1 MKLAVVSDVHGNLA
15 ALEAVIEDLGS
26 VKPDLVVHGGD
37 LVFNGPHPAECLDR
51 IRELG
56 WPGVLG
62 NTDEALW
69 ALPPTFPESAV
80 RTFSVIA
87 DATTSLL
94 GAERVAWLQT
104 LPLEWRDADR
114 VAVVHAVP
122 GDTWKVVPT
131 GASDAELQ
139 EIYGPLAVRL
149 AVYGH
154 IHRPYVRNVGD
165 FTLANSGSV
174 GMPFDGDRRAAYLLV
189 EDGRPEI
196 RRIGYNVRRHV
207 ADLERS
213 GYPTSRW
220 LIERARFATSAA
232 LALNP

>member
-1 MKLAVVSDVHGNLA
+1 VKLAIVSDVHGNLA
-15 ALEAVIEDLGS
+15 ALEALLKDFDA

-37 LVFNGPHPAECLDR
+37 LVFNGPHPAECVDR

-56 WPGVLG
+56 WPGVMG

-69 ALPPTFPESAV
+69 TLPATLSENSV
-80 RTFSVIA
+80 RIFKVIA

-94 GAERVAWLQT
+94 GAERVAWLKT
-104 LPLEWRDADR
+104 LPLEWRDANR
-114 VAVVHAVP
+114 VALVHAVP

-131 GASDAELQ
+131 DAGDAELQ
-139 EIYGPLAVRL
+139 EIYGPLAARL
-149 AVYGH
+149 AVYAH
-154 IHRPYVRNVGD
+154 IHRPYVRSVGD

-189 EDGRPEI
+189 EDGRPQI
-196 RRIGYNVRRHV
+196 RRVGYNVRRYV

-220 LIERARFATSAA
+220 LIDRARTATSAA
-232 LALNP
+232 LTLNP

>member
-1 MKLAVVSDVHGNLA
+1 VRLAIVSDIHGNLA
-15 ALEAVIEDLGS
+15 ALEAVLEDLGA

-37 LVFNGPHPAECLDR
+37 LVFNGPHPAECIDR

-56 WPGVLG
+56 WPGVMG

-69 ALPPTFPESAV
+69 ALPATLSENSV
-80 RTFSVIA
+80 RMFKVIA
-87 DATTSLL
+87 GATTSLL
-94 GAERVAWLQT
+94 GAERVAWLKS

-114 VAVVHAVP
+114 LALVHAVP
-122 GDTWKVVPT
+122 RDTWEVVPPDA
-131 GASDAELQ
+131 GDAELR
-139 EIYGPLAVRL
+139 EIYGPLDAELV
-149 AVYGH
+149 VYGH
-154 IHRPYVRNVGD
+154 IHRPYIRSLGA

-189 EDGRPEI
+189 DDGRPEI
-196 RRIGYNVRRHV
+196 RRVGYNVRRYV

-220 LIERARFATSAA
+220 LIERARTATSGA
-232 LALNP
+232 LTLNP

>member
-1 MKLAVVSDVHGNLA
+1 MKLAIVSDVHGNLA
-15 ALEAVIEDLGS
+15 ALEALLKDFDA

-37 LVFNGPHPAECLDR
+37 LVFNGPHPAECVDR

-56 WPGVLG
+56 WPGVMG

-69 ALPPTFPESAV
+69 TLPATLSENSA
-80 RTFSVIA
+80 RIFKVIA

-94 GAERVAWLQT
+94 GAERVAWLKT
-104 LPLEWRDADR
+104 LPLEWRDANR
-114 VAVVHAVP
+114 VALVHAVP

-131 GASDAELQ
+131 DASDAELQ
-139 EIYGPLAVRL
+139 EIYGPLAARL

-154 IHRPYVRNVGD
+154 IHRPYIRSLCAL
-165 FTLANSGSV
+165 TLANSGSA

-196 RRIGYNVRRHV
+196 RRVGYNVRRYV

-220 LIERARFATSAA
+220 LIDRARTATSAA
-232 LALNP
+232 LTLNP

>member
-15 ALEAVIEDLGS
+15 ALEAVLEDLRA

-56 WPGVLG
+56 WPGVVG
-62 NTDEALW
+62 NTDQALW
-69 ALPPTFPESAV
+69 TLPPDLPENTV
-80 RTFSVIA
+80 RTFTVIA
-87 DATTSLL
+87 SATTSLL
-94 GAERVAWLQT
+94 GAERLAWLKT
-104 LPLEWRDADR
+104 LPLGWRDADR

-122 GDTWKVVPT
+122 GDTWKIVPT
-131 GASDAELQ
+131 DASEAELQ
-139 EIYGPLAVRL
+139 EIYGPLGAGLV
-149 AVYGH
+149 VYGH
-154 IHRPYVRNVGD
+154 IHRPYIRSVGD

-174 GMPFDGDRRAAYLLV
+174 GMPFDGDRRASYLLV

-196 RRIGYNVRRHV
+196 RRVGYNVRRYV
-207 ADLERS
+207 ADLEQS

-220 LIERARFATSAA
+220 LIERARTATAA
-232 LALNP
+232 PLALNS

>member
-15 ALEAVIEDLGS
+15 ALEAVLADLEA

-37 LVFNGPHPAECLDR
+37 LVFNGPHPAECVDL

-56 WPGVLG
+56 WPGVMG

-69 ALPPTFPESAV
+69 TLPATLPDNALHIFG
-80 RTFSVIA
+80 VIA
-87 DATTSLL
+87 KRTRTLL
-94 GAERVAWLQT
+94 GDKRVAWLKT
-104 LPLEWRDADR
+104 LPLIWHDADR

-122 GDTWKVVPT
+122 GDTWKVVPVD
-131 GASDAELQ
+131 AVDAELR
-139 EIYGPLAVRL
+139 EIYGPLGARL
-149 AVYGH
+149 AVYCH

-189 EDGRPEI
+189 QDGRPEI
-196 RRIGYNVRRHV
+196 RRVGYNVRRYV
-207 ADLERS
+207 AELERS
-213 GYPTSRW
+213 DYPTSRW
-220 LIERARFATSAA
+220 LVERARTATAA
-232 LALNP
+232 SLALNS